1 MPKITFKKAFFRIFW
16 KILAKTGPQSLYLCG
31 FPEASV
37 EMKVAPFRALTP
49 LLLSFFR
56 FVLNSRNEGRP
67 FQGIDTTI
75 SYYFLISCLFN
86 VEMKVAPFRALT
98 HASRMNLIQRVCVE
112 MKVAPFRALT
122 PFSFLFS
129 YSFFKVEMKVAPF
142 RALTHAIVF
151 PCSSSVNRRNVS
163 RPFQGINTTQS
174 SKTE

>member
-1 MPKITFKKAFFRIFW
+1 
-16 KILAKTGPQSLYLCG
+16 
-31 FPEASV
+31 
-37 EMKVAPFRALTP
+37 
-49 LLLSFFR
+49 
-56 FVLNSRNEGRP
+56 
-67 FQGIDTTI
+67 
-75 SYYFLISCLFN
+75 
-86 VEMKVAPFRALT
+86 MKVAPFRALT